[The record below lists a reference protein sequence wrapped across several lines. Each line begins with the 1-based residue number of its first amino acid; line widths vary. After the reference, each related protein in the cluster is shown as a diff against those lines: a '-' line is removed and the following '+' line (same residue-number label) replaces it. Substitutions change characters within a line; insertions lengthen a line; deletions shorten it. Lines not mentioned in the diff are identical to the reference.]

1 MTPICFVSDPKT
13 QCFSNFSPSQPIA
26 DSAIRSR
33 ERWLAHPWQIR
44 RPFAFLSDTC
54 SDRSE
59 DLGGCFLIVFHG
71 AVSVC
76 PMQLLVFI
84 SISDRLG

>member
-1 MTPICFVSDPKT
+1 MFV
-13 QCFSNFSPSQPIA
+13 CFSNFSPNQPIA

-33 ERWLAHPWQIR
+33 ERWLAHPWQIS

-59 DLGGCFLIVFHG
+59 DLGGCFLIGFHG
-71 AVSVC
+71 AVRVC
-76 PMQLLVFI
+76 LMQLLVFI
-84 SISDRLG
+84 SISDRLGCASSKAHAR